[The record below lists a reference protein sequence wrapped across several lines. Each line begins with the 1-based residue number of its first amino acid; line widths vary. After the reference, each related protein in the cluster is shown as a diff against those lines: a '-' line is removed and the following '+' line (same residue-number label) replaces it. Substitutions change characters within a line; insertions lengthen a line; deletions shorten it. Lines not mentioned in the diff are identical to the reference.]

1 MATFSS
7 LWIGPTLSP
16 SEHLCI
22 RSFLDH
28 GHAFELYTYGSVADV
43 PDGCAVLD
51 ANRILGEERVFA
63 YRRGKGKGSYGAF
76 ANLFRYKLLFE
87 RGGWWVDTDV
97 VCLSRVIADAEV
109 QLAREDEKT
118 VGNAILRFPAGHS
131 CMEIAYARAT
141 AAGHDVRWG
150 QTGPTLM
157 SELAGSCSLEPF
169 LVPTRFFYPIH
180 WSEFSSL
187 IRPDQCERVENKVEG
202 ATFLHLWNEMF
213 RRTHYNKHYRPP
225 RGSYLAQLFA
235 RHDMA
240 QRFRVEYVALGQD
253 EPQRLGVLPID
264 GTLRAGGGA
273 GAGSDSR

>member
-7 LWIGPTLSP
+7 LWIGATLSP
-16 SEHLCI
+16 VEHLCI

-43 PDGCAVLD
+43 PEGCAVLD
-51 ANRILGEERVFA
+51 ANCILGEDQVFA
-63 YRRGKGKGSYGAF
+63 YRRGKGTGSYGAF
-76 ANLFRYKLLFE
+76 ANRFRYKLLLE

-97 VCLSRVIADAEV
+97 VCMSPLIADADV
-109 QLAREDEKT
+109 QLAHEDEKT
-118 VGNAILRFPAGHS
+118 VGNAILKFPAGHS
-131 CMEIAYARAT
+131 CMEIAFARAT

-157 SELAGSCSLEPF
+157 SALARSCSLESF
-169 LVPTRFFYPIH
+169 LAPTAAFYPLH

-187 IRPDQCERVENKVEG
+187 IRPDRYDHVERKVAG

-213 RRTHYNKHYRPP
+213 RRAHYNKHYRPP
-225 RGSYLAQLFA
+225 RGSYLAELFA

-240 QRFRVEYVALGQD
+240 QRFRHEYVALGDD
-253 EPQRLGVLPID
+253 EPQRLDVVPIEAAS
-264 GTLRAGGGA
+264 RAGRGA
-273 GAGSDSR
+273 GAGPDS

>member
-1 MATFSS
+1 MARFSS
-7 LWIGPTLSP
+7 LWIGATLSP
-16 SEHLCI
+16 VEHLCI

-51 ANRILGEERVFA
+51 ANRVLGEDQIFA

-76 ANLFRYKLLFE
+76 ANRFRYKLLFE

-97 VCLSRVIADAEV
+97 VCMSRAIADADV
-109 QLAREDEKT
+109 QLALEDEKT
-118 VGNAILRFPAGHS
+118 VGNAILRFPAGHP

-141 AAGHDVRWG
+141 AAGQDVRWG

-157 SELAGSCSLEPF
+157 SELAGSCSLERF
-169 LVPTRFFYPIH
+169 LVPTEAFYPIH

-187 IRPDQCERVENKVEG
+187 IRPDHYERVETKVAG

-213 RRTHYNKHYRPP
+213 RRARYNKQYRPP
-225 RGSYLAQLFA
+225 RGSYLAELFV
-235 RHDMA
+235 RYDLA

-253 EPQRLGVLPID
+253 EPQRLDAVPID
-264 GTLRAGGGA
+264 GTVRSERGA
-273 GAGSDSR
+273 GAGPDS